1 LRIAG
6 IIAEYDPF
14 HKGHAAH
21 IAATRAADGGRAT
34 HVVAVMSGSFTQRG
48 EPALVDKFT
57 RSQMALA
64 GGVDLVIEL
73 PLPWAMAPAEN
84 FALGGVAILNVLGC
98 VDLISFGSECGDIS
112 LLKELA
118 ALSADQVY
126 QTKLKHHLASGLPYA
141 AASQAAAADI
151 VGDEASTAL
160 ASPNNTLG
168 IEYLRAMARL
178 GSKMD
183 AFSLLRQGALHNEN
197 TPNNGFASASMI
209 RDAIRDG
216 NVDNAL
222 SYVPNN
228 VKAILKQAIRSGK
241 APMHKEMLEQASL
254 AILRKM
260 NEDDLSRLPWLSEGL
275 ENRLYKAI
283 RSASSFNELLEMI
296 KTKRYPSAR
305 LRRILW
311 SAVLG
316 IQATDADG
324 LPPYIRVLAT
334 NERGR
339 EVLSAAS
346 PTLPILTRST
356 QLNNMSETARRV
368 FELECTATDLHALG
382 MPSPAPCGT
391 DYTTKFISI
400 D

>member
-1 LRIAG
+1 MRIAG

-34 HVVAVMSGSFTQRG
+34 HIVAVMSGSFTQRG

-64 GGVDLVIEL
+64 GDVDLVIEL

-84 FALGGVAILNVLGC
+84 FALGGVAILNALGC

-141 AASQAAAADI
+141 AASQATAADI
-151 VGDEASTAL
+151 VGDVASTAL

-168 IEYLRAMARL
+168 IEYLRAIARL

-183 AFSLLRQGALHNEN
+183 AFSLLRQGALHNES

-222 SYVPNN
+222 SYVPDN
-228 VKAILKQAIRSGK
+228 VTAIFKQAIRSGK
-241 APMHKEMLEQASL
+241 APMRKETLEQASL
-254 AILRKM
+254 ALLRKM

-296 KTKRYPSAR
+296 KTKRYPTAR

-334 NERGR
+334 NKRGR

-356 QLNNMSETARRV
+356 QLDNMSETARRV

-391 DYTTKFISI
+391 DYTTKFLST